1 MSRKCNIKL
10 LSSVAVA
17 LAAAAFAMAAPAARA
32 ETPAE
37 FYKGKTINMYVGVSP
52 GGIYSTFALLL
63 SKHMDRHIPGH
74 PDIVVQHM
82 PGASGARS
90 VEYVYSVAPKDGTAI
105 ITPNAG
111 VALRVLLGINKP
123 TYDPAKFTW
132 LGGWG
137 EAINTIT
144 LLKDNTTVR
153 TLEDAKKTE
162 VLLGSLGKGSNTYL
176 IPELMKNLLGVKFK
190 MITGYRGGSRIRMA
204 IEKGEVNGWAGQ
216 WTGWKLTK
224 PDWIKSGRLVHL
236 VQLASKPAPDLPKV
250 PLLSSFARNDEER
263 QMFTVLQAGIADRA
277 IAVPPGVPAD
287 RVKALRKAYEDTLR
301 DPAFLKDAV
310 PRKFEIDP
318 VSGDEIQKFVTDLM
332 AMPKPAVAR
341 MKEAMGLK

>member
-1 MSRKCNIKL
+1 MIRKCTVRL

-17 LAAAAFAMAAPAARA
+17 LAAAFTMAAPAARA

-90 VEYVYSVAPKDGTAI
+90 VEYVYQVAPKDGTAI

-123 TYDPAKFTW
+123 TYDPAKYTW

-144 LLKDNTTVR
+144 LLRDKTTVR
-153 TLEDAKKTE
+153 TIEDAKKTE
-162 VLLGSLGKGSNTYL
+162 VLLGSLGKASNTYL

-224 PDWIKSGRLVHL
+224 PNWIKEGRLVHL
-236 VQLASKPAPDLPKV
+236 VQLASKPSPDLPKV

-263 QMFTVLQAGIADRA
+263 QMFGVLQAGIADRA

-287 RVKALRKAYEDTLR
+287 RVKALRKAYEDTLH
-301 DPAFLKDAV
+301 DPVFLKEAAA
-310 PRKFEIDP
+310 RKFEVDP
-318 VSGDEIQKFVTDLM
+318 VSGDEIQKFVTNLM
-332 AMPKPAVAR
+332 GMPRPVVER
-341 MKEAMGLK
+341 MKKAMGLE